1 MAAPALSIDELEK
14 KEEEEFRT
22 GPLSV
27 LTTSVKTNSQVRRSK
42 SVFDPACYS
51 RRRTCCRALSPC
63 LQVLINCRNNHK
75 LLGRVKAFDRHCNM
89 IMENV
94 TEMWTEVSSPG

>member
-27 LTTSVKTNSQVRRSK
+27 LTTSVKTNSQVRIHKR
-42 SVFDPACYS
+42 AQQAHGS
-51 RRRTCCRALSPC
+51 RDDAKRAALTIPMCALFSGLDQ
-63 LQVLINCRNNHK
+63 LQ
-75 LLGRVKAFDRHCNM
+75 
-89 IMENV
+89 E
-94 TEMWTEVSSPG
+94 